1 MFICESL
8 RCLFLKILNISSCL
22 CSKSLLVLDVYFW
35 QFRKVRDVFS
45 MTSSRD
51 RCSGSLRCCR
61 MTTGSRSG
69 SSPSRPR
76 CWCRIGPE
84 IWTKL
89 YSFYNLQFLLSFN
102 LFLWSNHYQ
111 NYFILLFK
119 ILFTLKSALQY
130 KLLVWLCVCAG
141 SAMKRFTVDAAEWNH
156 W

>member
-1 MFICESL
+1 MFQEFIGS
-8 RCLFLKILNISSCL
+8 RCLFLTIPEGSRC
-22 CSKSLLVLDVYFW
+22 
-35 QFRKVRDVFS
+35 FS
-45 MTSSRD
+45 MTSTHD
-51 RCSGSLRCCR
+51 RCSGSLRCYR

-76 CWCRIGPE
+76 CWCTIGPE

-89 YSFYNLQFLLSFN
+89 FSFYNLQFLLSFN

-130 KLLVWLCVCAG
+130 KLLVWLCVGAG
-141 SAMKRFTVDAAEWNH
+141 STLKRFTVVLKPHNGITDYVFNRLIWSH
-156 W
+156 WQSQNTT